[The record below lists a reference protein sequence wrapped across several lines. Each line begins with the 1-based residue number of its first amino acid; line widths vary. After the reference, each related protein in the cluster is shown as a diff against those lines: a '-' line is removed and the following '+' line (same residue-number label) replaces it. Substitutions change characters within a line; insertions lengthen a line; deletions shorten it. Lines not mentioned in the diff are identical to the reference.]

1 MLTVSPLAL
10 LLLVRGAAGE
20 VSPADS
26 AALVRVLFGAASTNS
41 RRVLYAHT
49 INRFEDLDLEFF
61 SALERAG
68 LRAERVWAAPDRPP
82 TPEEPFAELFPQ
94 QWVGIYAIGLAAD
107 ATS

>member
-1 MLTVSPLAL
+1 MYDHA
-10 LLLVRGAAGE
+10 GA
-20 VSPADS
+20 
-26 AALVRVLFGAASTNS
+26 AALVRVLGGRAYRPDATDA

-94 QWVGIYAIGLAAD
+94 QWVGIYEIAD
-107 ATS
+107 VT

>member
-1 MLTVSPLAL
+1 MYDHE
-10 LLLVRGAAGE
+10 GA
-20 VSPADS
+20 
-26 AALVRVLFGAASTNS
+26 AALVRVLHFAALAAYRREAATGRAFGLAG
-41 RRVLYAHT
+41 REGRVLYAHT

-94 QWVGIYAIGLAAD
+94 QWVGIYEI
-107 ATS
+107 SVSRE